1 MKTIQKIIKT
11 ILLLTVYCSIN
22 SVFAQA
28 PQKMNYQA
36 VVRNANNELVANTII
51 GMKISILKTS
61 ATGTA
66 VYEETQNPTTN
77 NNGLAVIEIGN
88 GTVVSGSFSGI
99 DWANDL
105 YFVKTETDPF
115 GGTNY
120 TISGTSQLT
129 SVPYALNAK
138 TSEDNKWS
146 SNANGINNISGNVG
160 IGTTQPDYKLDV
172 VHSGSN
178 GVRIK
183 STSGYSVLDIDS
195 QSGESAIRFAENGVN
210 KWIIDSGTDDNSF
223 NINELGANGGS
234 RISIKEGT
242 GNVGIGNSDPSYNL
256 DISKRMRL
264 RSESALLG
272 AGIWF
277 NKNDNSSENVFLG
290 NDVSNNLQVYS
301 LAGNRTIANFNPTT
315 GGFRVEGPA
324 VASPTANALSI
335 GGYGKVEVDA
345 PGFSGKRFNIQQ
357 NGNIGVG
364 TTTPNA
370 PLQFGNTIAN
380 RKIVLWE
387 NANNDNQFYGL
398 GINGGTLRYQVPEA
412 ADHAFFT
419 GFSTTESVELLR
431 LKGNGAIVIGNDGF
445 DPNQGMGSKGQVLTS
460 GGPDGQVRWRKPLNV
475 DASSW
480 SNNSNSNTIIGIDN
494 QTIQTRFVTIPA
506 GENALMLISAKIQLL
521 PTGCSGLGCLPEA
534 VVSFSIDG
542 NIVET
547 TYFNMDNNNSTQEY
561 VISNFG
567 KNVGPGN
574 HNYSISVR
582 KRFSTTND
590 FVTNT
595 RNNTLIIIPQ

>member
-1 MKTIQKIIKT
+1 MKSTIHEHKKDNLKIVSKTIIQKIFKT
-11 ILLLTVYCSIN
+11 LTLITVYCSL
-22 SVFAQA
+22 SAVLAQA

-242 GNVGIGNSDPSYNL
+242 GNVGIG
-256 DISKRMRL
+256 
-264 RSESALLG
+264 
-272 AGIWF
+272 
-277 NKNDNSSENVFLG
+277 
-290 NDVSNNLQVYS
+290 VSNPLYKLHV
-301 LAGNRTIANFNPTT
+301 GNSQNAMRIEGASTT
-315 GGFRVEGPA
+315 GG
-324 VASPTANALSI
+324 TALSI
-335 GGYGKVEVDA
+335 GGNGKVEVDA
-345 PGFSGKRFNIQQ
+345 PGVLGGRFNIQE
-357 NGNIGVG
+357 NGNVGIG
-364 TTTPNA
+364 TATPNA
-370 PLQFGNTIAN
+370 PLSFPPTLGKKITLYPGQTGDVGFGVAGN
-380 RKIVLWE
+380 RLQLYTDNP
-387 NANNDNQFYGL
+387 NADVAIGYD
-398 GINGGTLRYQVPEA
+398 A
-412 ADHAFFT
+412 AGVFNEKLA
-419 GFSTTESVELLR
+419 V
-431 LKGNGAIVIGNDGF
+431 KANGAIAVNSNTGTV
-445 DPNQGMGSKGQVLTS
+445 GQVLTS
-460 GGPDGQVRWRKPLNV
+460 GGV
-475 DASSW
+475 SSPAVW
-480 SNNSNSNTIIGIDN
+480 SNAPKQYSTSFSDSSYQWKGLPKGIGSDQLITLSDLT
-494 QTIQTRFVTIPA
+494 QTIPA
-506 GENALMLISAKIQLL
+506 QTLDRALISYNLLFTKNGSALFNIPATASIYLCVNGSFVNVKKINLTSDDL
-521 PTGCSGLGCLPEA
+521 EFGEITL
-534 VVSFSIDG
+534 
-542 NIVET
+542 
-547 TYFNMDNNNSTQEY
+547 
-561 VISNFG
+561 SNFTYNLPQQINTIEI
-567 KNVGPGN
+567 KVSKSSALVNNFIVWQQ
-574 HNYSISVR
+574 S
-582 KRFSTTND
+582 ST
-590 FVTNT
+590 V
-595 RNNTLIIIPQ
+595 LVYPE